1 MALIAHATGALVPRV
16 LDAEAE
22 KIDLYYPDKSNLK
35 TEKHSLLQRTNA
47 IFNLSAIQS
56 SGGSSSVYVSPTGSA
71 ISTIMVAIQ
80 LPEASAF
87 PSGLGLPQSWG
98 YNALNFVQMRIGN
111 SSLFQWSGRQLML
124 QAIKSAG
131 SPQQAND
138 LMALAGNSMADVNDA
153 ITADDGA
160 RWAYLTI
167 PMPWCGAEAQN
178 SPLGLPTN
186 ELSSPV
192 QFIINLKPLS
202 SIVGV
207 TQAPAVVPSG
217 LSYSSAF
224 LQVKQLIP
232 TSVAMLERKAH
243 LALPI
248 VFAQQE
254 NSVSG
259 VVGGAARTINLLG
272 FRNGSVKNIE
282 IYCVDESADSALEP
296 FGYVLPSDVN
306 IVYMGNELHR
316 FNGYS
321 AQYWSTVYGRV
332 PSRWLNPKF
341 NTVTKVFD
349 ARLTNWVTVPLTG
362 LYTDLDAQMPISS
375 AGIAIQNGIVN
386 CTLTLPDPAKTYTV
400 YYYADLQSAI
410 VFHDGTADYAF

>member
-35 TEKHSLLQRTNA
+35 TEKYSLLQRTNA

-80 LPEASAF
+80 LPAAADF
-87 PSGLGLPQSWG
+87 DDGCTLPQSWG

-138 LMALAGNSMADVNDA
+138 LMALAGNAMADVKA
-153 ITADDGA
+153 SITADDGA

-192 QFIINLKPLS
+192 QFIINLKPLA
-202 SIVGV
+202 SIVALTGV
-207 TQAPAVVPSG
+207 GAVAPTTG
-217 LSYSSAF
+217 YSSAF

-232 TSVAMLERKAH
+232 TSVGMMERKAH

-259 VVGGAARTINLLG
+259 VQGGAARTINLLG

-282 IYCVDESADSALEP
+282 LYVVDESASASLDP
-296 FGYVLPSDVN
+296 FAYVLPSDVS

-316 FNGYS
+316 FAGYS

-332 PSRWLNPKF
+332 PSRWLNP
-341 NTVTKVFD
+341 VFSAGAFE

-386 CTLTLPDPAKTYTV
+386 ATLTLPDSGKTYTV